1 MTQENSTLTREAAE
15 RRVREFQ
22 ERQMESLLK
31 GQERER
37 RDALRDQKLAL
48 DHLSQREEALKE
60 ERRLALERLEREWQQ
75 QRDRLGAIPS
85 RAPIFDLGGARPQ
98 RDLQDE
104 YSRARAQ
111 YAVRRS
117 ELTERFDDRLT
128 GVERERGATL
138 ETFQKANTERERLF
152 EEERA
157 GTAQEQQ
164 QGFEIL
170 VHRQMQRGEK
180 AVKREFTRRSR
191 DASREI

>member
-1 MTQENSTLTREAAE
+1 MTQENSTLAREAAE

-22 ERQMESLLK
+22 ERQMQALIK

-37 RDALRDQKLAL
+37 REVLRDQKLVL
-48 DHLSQREEALKE
+48 GHLTQREEALKE
-60 ERRLALERLEREWQQ
+60 ERRLGLERLEREWQQ
-75 QRDRLGAIPS
+75 QRDKLGAVPS
-85 RAPIFDLGGARPQ
+85 RALTFDLGGARPQ

-111 YAVRRS
+111 YAVRRTA
-117 ELTERFDDRLT
+117 LTERFDGDIADVR
-128 GVERERGATL
+128 RQRGDTL
-138 ETFQKANTERERLF
+138 ETFQKANMERERTF

-157 GTAQEQQ
+157 SKAEEQR

-180 AVKREFTRRSR
+180 AVKREFTRSSR